1 MKKKILSIILS
12 AAFGLGTVFA
22 GFSANTMTTLA
33 ADAATVTHSYE
44 AYEIFTGTYD
54 STSKTFSDIKFG
66 TGTTAE
72 MIAALDTELGIT
84 APDADAD
91 KHAMQIAK
99 ALETQSAKAEKVA
112 QIISKNLSAVKVPV
126 ADLAGKTGYYLIVDV
141 TDLTGDEE
149 VYLDRAQ
156 LQVVIDGVYDIKEK
170 RDTLESWKKV
180 QDINDSLEVN
190 YSEWQDSADYD
201 IGDDIP
207 FQISATVPADI
218 ADYVADP
225 NLTYEYIFHDIQ
237 SAGLTFKADTV
248 AAYLYDSKDSKTGT
262 PLTKDVDF
270 TVKTEGLTD
279 DTFQIIFA
287 DISTISGIKAGNV
300 IKVEYKSTLNES
312 AKVGAVGNDNKMR
325 IEFKNDKGGKGKTPW
340 DTVIVFTFKTEI
352 NKVDEEQKP
361 LEGAAFK
368 LEKVAA
374 TLEGGK
380 YVVTKDADDNDI
392 VLKSYDI
399 TNVGAEFSSKGLDDG
414 VYKITETTTPAGYNS
429 IDPIY
434 FVVVAEHDAE
444 AADPKLTKI
453 DVTDLSGKSIV
464 ATDAATGNLGEFVIE
479 HNNEDAIDTT
489 IINQHG
495 AVLPSTGGI
504 GTTIFYVI
512 GGVLVVGAVV
522 LLIVRRRMRN
532 EEE

>member
-1 MKKKILSIILS
+1 MKRRILPILLS
-12 AAFGLGTVFA
+12 AVLAFAMPITSF
-22 GFSANTMTTLA
+22 A
-33 ADAATVTHSYE
+33 ADGDGESTTTAPQAATVTHSYE

-84 APDADAD
+84 APDTNAD

-99 ALETQSAKAEKVA
+99 ALEAQTAKAEKVA
-112 QIISKNLSAVKVPV
+112 QIISKNVSTVKVNV
-126 ADLAGKTGYYLIVDV
+126 TELTGKTGYYLIVDV
-141 TDLTGDEE
+141 TDLKGDEA

-156 LQVVIDGVYDIKEK
+156 LQVVIDGQYTINEK
-170 RDTLESWKKV
+170 RDEITVEKKV
-180 QDINDSLEVN
+180 KDAVDVLKDGNITVD
-190 YSEWQDSADYD
+190 YTGWQDSADYD

-207 FQISATVPADI
+207 FQLTGTLPADY
-218 ADYVADP
+218 DLY
-225 NLTYEYIFHDIQ
+225 TEYEYIFSDVA
-237 SAGLTFKADTV
+237 SDGLAFKADTV
-248 AAYLYDSKDSKTGT
+248 KVY
-262 PLTKDVDF
+262 VDN
-270 TVKTEGLTD
+270 TEITEGFKVIPD
-279 DTFQIIFA
+279 DNGHSFQVKFA
-287 DISTISGIKAGNV
+287 DLKKVPSVTKTSKIRVEYFATLTGEGVKIGVAGNP
-300 IKVEYKSTLNES
+300 
-312 AKVGAVGNDNKMR
+312 NKAR
-325 IEFKNDKGGKGKTPW
+325 IEFDNKVGGKGKTPW

-361 LEGAAFK
+361 LAGAEFT

-380 YVVTKDADDNDI
+380 YVVTKDNDDKDI
-392 VLKSYDI
+392 VLKSY
-399 TNVGAEFSSKGLDDG
+399 TLTTTGTEFSSKGLDDG
-414 VYKITETTTPAGYNS
+414 VYKITETKTPAGYNS

-444 AADPKLTKI
+444 AADPKLIKL
-453 DVTDLSGKSIV
+453 DVTDLSGNSIV
-464 ATDAATGNLGEFVIE
+464 ADAKTGNLGEFVIE
-479 HNNEDAIDTT
+479 HENEDEIDTT

>member
-99 ALETQSAKAEKVA
+99 ALEAQSAKAETVA
-112 QIISKNLSAVKVPV
+112 QIISKNLSTVKVPV

-156 LQVVIDGVYDIKEK
+156 LQVVIDGQYTINEK
-170 RDTLESWKKV
+170 RDNITVEKKV
-180 QDINDSLEVN
+180 KDAVDVLKDGNITVD
-190 YSEWQDSADYD
+190 YTEWQDSADYD

-207 FQISATVPADI
+207 FQLTGTLPADY
-218 ADYVADP
+218 DLY
-225 NLTYEYIFHDIQ
+225 TEYEYIFSDVA
-237 SAGLTFKADTV
+237 SDGLAFKADTV
-248 AAYLYDSKDSKTGT
+248 KVY
-262 PLTKDVDF
+262 VDNTEINAGF
-270 TVKTEGLTD
+270 EVVADPNGHSFQVK
-279 DTFQIIFA
+279 FA
-287 DISTISGIKAGNV
+287 DLKKVPSVTATSKIRVEYLATLTGEGVKIGAAGNP
-300 IKVEYKSTLNES
+300 
-312 AKVGAVGNDNKMR
+312 NKAR
-325 IEFKNDKGGKGKTPW
+325 IEFDNKVGGKGKTPW

-352 NKVDEEQKP
+352 NKVDEEQNP

-453 DVTDLSGKSIV
+453 DVTDLNGKSI
-464 ATDAATGNLGEFVIE
+464 AADTATGNLGEFVIE
-479 HNNEDAIDTT
+479 HDNEEAIDTT